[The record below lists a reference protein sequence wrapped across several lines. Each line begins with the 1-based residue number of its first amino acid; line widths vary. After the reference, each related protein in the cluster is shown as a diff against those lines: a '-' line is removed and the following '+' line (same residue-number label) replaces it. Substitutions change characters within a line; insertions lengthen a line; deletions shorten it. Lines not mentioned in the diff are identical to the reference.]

1 MDDLLIQGLDVDGSS
16 YKKLSSGKYAC
27 LVCPHNPILD
37 SPLMLSWICLPI
49 GLYCLDAKV
58 SLHTI
63 GFRVVKCCFSQVHS
77 IGSRHLAAESRLKK
91 KESVRKDEIN
101 KRLALS
107 DSPVGS
113 FDSTNLNSKG

>member
-1 MDDLLIQGLDVDGSS
+1 MDDLLTQGLDVDGSS

-37 SPLMLSWICLPI
+37 SPLMLSVS
-49 GLYCLDAKV
+49 YCIPYL
-58 SLHTI
+58 LI
-63 GFRVVKCCFSQVHS
+63 FSVHS

-113 FDSTNLNSKG
+113 FDSTNLNNKG

>member
-1 MDDLLIQGLDVDGSS
+1 MDDLLTQGLDVDGSS

-37 SPLMLSWICLPI
+37 SPLMLS
-49 GLYCLDAKV
+49 
-58 SLHTI
+58 
-63 GFRVVKCCFSQVHS
+63 VHS

-113 FDSTNLNSKG
+113 FDSTNLNNKG